1 METKMSKAA
10 RDQNVPRLIA
20 VWILN
25 SFVFLLIFFGREISI
40 NILDPSL
47 YNFRFLIFGPLA
59 VAFTAIINGLIGTET
74 KARIVYFRWDS
85 PSPETRV
92 FSELIQDD
100 KRIDKKGMEME
111 IRGVSKLSAE
121 EQNALWFENYMSVQN
136 NPLVVS
142 SERNYVY
149 YRDYASTL
157 AILLAL
163 AICASL
169 YFSEKSNLIVIYIIL
184 LLIQLILVKPV
195 AARSGNEFVT
205 TVIAVS
211 FTQEFRKQKRPIK
224 KVEEK
229 EPPKDEESHVDIAEL
244 DKRFSPRKKRDAVQ
258 RVLRGENIVDVAQ
271 DLDVPTSLLQ
281 YWRNEYFHS
290 RESKPLNRKWRVRKK
305 DKI

>member
-1 METKMSKAA
+1 METKMNKAA
-10 RDQNVPRLIA
+10 RDQNAPRLIA

-25 SFVFLLIFFGREISI
+25 SFVFLLIVFGWEIFS
-40 NILDPSL
+40 NILEPSL

-59 VAFTAIINGLIGTET
+59 VAVTAIINGLVGTET
-74 KARIVYFRWDS
+74 KARIVYLKWDN

-92 FSELIQDD
+92 FSELIQND

-121 EQNALWFENYMSVQN
+121 EQNALWFENYIFVQN

-157 AILLAL
+157 VILLVT

-184 LLIQLILVKPV
+184 LLIQIILVKPV
-195 AARSGNEFVT
+195 AARSGNEFAT

-224 KVEEK
+224 KREEK
-229 EPPKDEESHVDIAEL
+229 EPPKDEESHTDIAEL
-244 DKRFSPRKKRDAVQ
+244 NKRFSPKEKRDAVR
-258 RVLRGENIVDVAQ
+258 RVFQGERTSDVAH
-271 DLDVPTSLLQ
+271 DLDVPISLLLH
-281 YWRNEYFHS
+281 WSNEHS
-290 RESKPLNRKWRVRKK
+290 HPHENKPPNRKWRIRKK
-305 DKI
+305 DKN

>member
-1 METKMSKAA
+1 MEAKMSKAA
-10 RDQNVPRLIA
+10 RDQNAPRLIA

-25 SFVFLLIFFGREISI
+25 SFVFLLIVFGWEIFSSI
-40 NILDPSL
+40 LEPSF

-59 VAFTAIINGLIGTET
+59 VAVTAIVNGLIGTET
-74 KARIVYFRWDS
+74 KARIVYLMRDN

-92 FSELIQDD
+92 FSKLIQDD

-149 YRDYASTL
+149 YRDYTSTL
-157 AILLAL
+157 AILLVA

-169 YFSEKSNLIVIYIIL
+169 YFPEKSNLVLIYIIL
-184 LLIQLILVKPV
+184 LLIQIILVRPV

-224 KVEEK
+224 KGEEK
-229 EPPKDEESHVDIAEL
+229 EPPKDEESHIDIAEL
-244 DKRFSPRKKRDAVQ
+244 DKRFSPKQKRDAVR
-258 RVLRGENIVDVAQ
+258 RVVRGEKVGDVAN
-271 DLDVPTSLLQ
+271 DLDVPISLLLHWSNRYSHPQ
-281 YWRNEYFHS
+281 EN
-290 RESKPLNRKWRVRKK
+290 KPLNRTWRVRKK
-305 DKI
+305 DKT

>member
-1 METKMSKAA
+1 MSKAA
-10 RDQNVPRLIA
+10 RDQNAPRLIA

-25 SFVFLLIFFGREISI
+25 SFVFLFIIFGWEIFLD
-40 NILDPSL
+40 ILEPSL

-59 VAFTAIINGLIGTET
+59 VAVTAIVNGLIGTET
-74 KARIVYFRWDS
+74 KARIVYLKRDN

-100 KRIDKKGMEME
+100 KRIDKKGMDME

-149 YRDYASTL
+149 YRDYTSTL
-157 AILLAL
+157 AILLVAT
-163 AICASL
+163 ICASL
-169 YFSEKSNLIVIYIIL
+169 YFSEKSNLIAVYTIL
-184 LLIQLILVKPV
+184 LLIQIILVQPV

-224 KVEEK
+224 KSKEK
-229 EPPKDEESHVDIAEL
+229 ESPKDENSHIDIAEL
-244 DKRFSPRKKRDAVQ
+244 DKRFLPKEKRDAVR
-258 RVLRGENIVDVAQ
+258 RVLRGESIADVAQ
-271 DLDVPTSLLQ
+271 DLDVPTSLLS
-281 YWRNEYFHS
+281 YWRNEYCHPK
-290 RESKPLNRKWRVRKK
+290 EVKPPNRKWRVRKE
-305 DKI
+305 DKT